1 MLAQRNILAPIVVVK
16 GDGTLM
22 SAAMAKER
30 PVETILSGPAA
41 SVAGARHLTGLRDA
55 LVVDMGGTTTDTA
68 ALVDGAVSVCET
80 GSNVSG
86 HKTHVKALE
95 IRTVGLGGDSL
106 IQYDRGEFCLG
117 PRRVAPIAWLGTMYS
132 GTEKALDF
140 LKLHLDR
147 YALSTRDMQILAL
160 TGSAEG
166 LDLTPLEDK
175 IVTLLKSRPHSID
188 ELLKRTE
195 SLLEMSLNLER
206 LEKSFIIQRC
216 GLTLTDLLHVTGRF
230 ERWDKD
236 ASERFCQM
244 VAHLAKMDIPQMA
257 EHLLDMGGTRLTL
270 ELLKRQL
277 DDEVDPDV
285 LHTCPVC
292 QTLVRNLLS
301 DGSHPYDVRIDLKRP
316 VVGIGAPIHFFLP
329 RAAGALGTEA
339 VLPENADV
347 ANAIGAIT
355 SNVVIKRRL
364 RIIPDEEGGFLIDG
378 LAGVRHFK
386 KFEAA
391 DAFARD
397 ELVQRVRYLAR
408 IAVTSAMAVHLKIE
422 DKIPKTADGKQI
434 FLSRTIHA
442 NLSGRPDIVV
452 KQNLHQKAAPAN

>member
-1 MLAQRNILAPIVVVK
+1 
-16 GDGTLM
+16 
-22 SAAMAKER
+22 
-30 PVETILSGPAA
+30 
-41 SVAGARHLTGLRDA
+41 
-55 LVVDMGGTTTDTA
+55 
-68 ALVDGAVSVCET
+68 
-80 GSNVSG
+80 
-86 HKTHVKALE
+86 LE
-95 IRTVGLGGDSL
+95 
-106 IQYDRGEFCLG
+106 E
-117 PRRVAPIAWLGTMYS
+117 
-132 GTEKALDF
+132 
-140 LKLHLDR
+140 
-147 YALSTRDMQILAL
+147 
-160 TGSAEG
+160 
-166 LDLTPLEDK
+166 K
-175 IVTLLKSRPHSID
+175 IVTLLQSRPYSID

-236 ASERFCQM
+236 AAERFCQM
-244 VAHLAKMDIPQMA
+244 VSHLAKMDIPQMA
-257 EHLLDMGGTRLTL
+257 EHLLNMGYTRLTL

-277 DDEVDPDV
+277 DDEVDPDA

-329 RAAGALGTEA
+329 RAAKALGTEA

-355 SNVVIKRRL
+355 SNVVVKRQL
-364 RIIPDEEGGFLIDG
+364 RIIPDEEGGFLIEG

-386 KFEAA
+386 KFDDA

-397 ELVQRVRYLAR
+397 ELVKRVRGLAR
-408 IAVTSAMAVHLKIE
+408 IAGTSSREIKLKIE

-434 FLSRTIHA
+434 FLGRTIHA
-442 NLSGRPDIVV
+442 NLTGRPDIVV
-452 KQNLHQKAAPAN
+452 KQNLHHKTAPAN